1 MHRLATGRVPRL
13 RRAEGGQ
20 AMTPAETPTE
30 VCVECQRLTVT
41 GHGTFPYAGGHT
53 LALYERIRELE
64 GLVRELLES
73 GEWFRSMAEDGSP
86 IDELTKR
93 AEAALAR
100 SEGGT

>member
-1 MHRLATGRVPRL
+1 
-13 RRAEGGQ
+13 
-20 AMTPAETPTE
+20 MTPPPTDAAACE
-30 VCVECQRLTVT
+30 PDKCPDCGMVLSVGAKACNERLV
-41 GHGTFPYAGGHT
+41 A
-53 LALYERIRELE
+53 AIEEKDARIRELV

-100 SEGGT
+100 SEGGSK